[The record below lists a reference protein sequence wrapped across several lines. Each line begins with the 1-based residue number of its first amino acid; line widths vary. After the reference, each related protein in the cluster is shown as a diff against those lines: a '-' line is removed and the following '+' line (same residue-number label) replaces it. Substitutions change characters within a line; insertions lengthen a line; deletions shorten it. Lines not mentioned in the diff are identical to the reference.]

1 MLISEMGSDFVLKET
16 TFFKRKQGYFFGFY
30 KKR

>member
-16 TFFKRKQGYFFGFY
+16 NFFEKKQGYFWGFY